1 MAAMQCYFR
10 GNANDGQAG
19 LNAHR
24 DILQADLDHVRDHWN
39 THYIRKSR
47 HNTVPGRPDELLYIP
62 ENSGFKDFRCPIT
75 KQQLDDMAVCCTTD
89 EEENIFLEYSNYGLE
104 SLNFAPSD
112 KLEREGKSCSQL
124 FQDGFSISDL
134 YAINPDGDKPIQV
147 LCDRAMEGGGWTVF
161 QRRWDGS
168 VDFYLG
174 WESHKNGFGNLND
187 STELMVFG
195 EVFVNQC
202 EEFMSDVMLVFLVKG
217 GLYQTML
224 LRFQFLRL
232 CVCVGCLVEGG
243 FVG

>member
-1 MAAMQCYFR
+1 MRTVTMPKFIRPFNKSWTGQAAGGVIEIVAHPSFVLWNTSTKKKDCGAENVTMAAMQCYFR

-112 KLEREGKSCSQL
+112 KLERGINTFPTFNASITIDALL
-124 FQDGFSISDL
+124 F
-134 YAINPDGDKPIQV
+134 YRCN
-147 LCDRAMEGGGWTVF
+147 
-161 QRRWDGS
+161 
-168 VDFYLG
+168 
-174 WESHKNGFGNLND
+174 
-187 STELMVFG
+187 MV
-195 EVFVNQC
+195 
-202 EEFMSDVMLVFLVKG
+202 K
-217 GLYQTML
+217 
-224 LRFQFLRL
+224 
-232 CVCVGCLVEGG
+232 
-243 FVG
+243 